1 MAVKL
6 LNKVTALGIS
16 PTWDV
21 RMKPRHHTVEI
32 EVTGAPTAVTLSL
45 EGSLTKNGF
54 ESLADH
60 ILTAEELTAGR
71 AMFHVA
77 DKTVRAVRLNLLL
90 LTGGTAPTI
99 TAHYEGHNA

>member
-6 LNKVTALGIS
+6 LNAVTAQGAS

-32 EVTGAPTAVTLSL
+32 EITGAPTAVTVSL
-45 EGSLTKNGF
+45 EGSLSKNGF

-60 ILTAEELTAGR
+60 IFSAEELTNQR
-71 AMFHVA
+71 AMFHVV

-90 LTGGTAPTI
+90 LTGGTAPTV
-99 TAHYEGHNA
+99 TAFYEGNNA